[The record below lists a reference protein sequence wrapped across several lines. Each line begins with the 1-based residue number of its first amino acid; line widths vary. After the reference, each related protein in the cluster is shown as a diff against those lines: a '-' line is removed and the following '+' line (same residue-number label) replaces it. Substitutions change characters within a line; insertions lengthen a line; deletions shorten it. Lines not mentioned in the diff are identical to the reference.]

1 MMRPTLDVTT
11 DSHGAAEGRLWMT
24 HKRDDAGYDALVSL
38 PWSRRTEQVHVALAG
53 VLACALVVV
62 LPLTGSAFTASEL
75 AAVSLVVLA
84 LASALSTPQL
94 VTQPPRLDIG
104 LSVAGEAGP
113 PVLRTRNT
121 DPTHHPLAPRA
132 PGLA

>member
-1 MMRPTLDVTT
+1 VDDC
-11 DSHGAAEGRLWMT
+11 DS
-24 HKRDDAGYDALVSL
+24 GYDVSVNL

-53 VLACALVVV
+53 GLACALVVL

-84 LASALSTPQL
+84 LASALAAPQL
-94 VTQPPRLDIG
+94 MTHPPRLGIG
-104 LSVAGEAGP
+104 VPVAGEAGP